1 MNINPPR
8 SFFIISHY
16 FIISFTMN
24 SIRLTT
30 LIIVLLCAID
40 NIQGKPISPSLN
52 HFGDNVK
59 YLLKLLGV
67 ENEYLK
73 FLSYMKL
80 YPPADDKMN
89 EVYTKHYTPDDIN
102 QLISFYSS
110 PLGRKANQVTH
121 LLDKEMEDVMLNKIS
136 DYIFTL
142 SENGFDITLPQ
153 VPH

>member
-1 MNINPPR
+1 
-8 SFFIISHY
+8 
-16 FIISFTMN
+16 MN

-89 EVYTKHYTPDDIN
+89 GLYNDLFSFDSFISDLTEVYTKHYTPDDIN